1 MLTTR
6 TALLSSR
13 ALPASPPLRR
23 RATAAWM
30 PYPMRSLGAGHGKQ
44 GNTGYS
50 LSGSTRPRARHLR
63 MRIEECKRER
73 EEFFCCCSNTRN
85 KKRRGQQR
93 SLSLCLCSSVAR
105 EPPLSRIPETRG
117 DRPGQPSLLGREE
130 KRSRSCAD
138 TRERENGKKETMPS
152 SSSSALSASLLRGLS
167 PSRTAS
173 GLMRRNSASS
183 ETSSAG
189 GGGGTEPRHGS
200 LTERLGRLSRRRSSH
215 SGELRDKSMA
225 VFSLLG
231 RHGLRSL
238 SLFFRLFAASPAPS

>member
-1 MLTTR
+1 MDAISYAFSRRWTWKTR
-6 TALLSSR
+6 EYRLLAKR
-13 ALPASPPLRR
+13 KH
-23 RATAAWM
+23 TAAGEASKNED
-30 PYPMRSLGAGHGKQ
+30 RGV
-44 GNTGYS
+44 
-50 LSGSTRPRARHLR
+50 
-63 MRIEECKRER
+63 RER
-73 EEFFCCCSNTRN
+73 ERRVFLLLFEHKEQKKTRAAEVSL
-85 KKRRGQQR
+85 
-93 SLSLCLCSSVAR
+93 SLSLCSSLAR

-117 DRPGQPSLLGREE
+117 DRPGQPSLLGREV